1 MADLVVIVPSRG
13 RPEAARALVQAFKAT
28 AAADTMLVFAVD
40 DDDPTRDEYPT
51 AVSEDMWAHASVC
64 HVDND
69 LGSMV
74 CTLNKAAHAIVN
86 TFEPAPFAV
95 GFMGDDHRPRTH
107 GWDAAYLDALRKLG
121 AGIVYGDDLYQ
132 GEKLPTQCAMT
143 ADIVRTLGFMAPPG
157 LRHMYVDDFW
167 LDLGAAAGCIRYLPD
182 VIVEHVHPVAGK
194 AVVDAGYERVNAPH
208 VFAADREAYERY
220 RADRFDGD
228 VAKVQALAGKPVSEL
243 PRADPQLGAFA
254 RQPTG
259 RGGYP
264 VTRLPAAPDGPH
276 EWRLFDEGTVPEH
289 TRPQWYAGR
298 DHVPHLEQPGH
309 RDRLMQTA
317 TFVAQ
322 VAFSHGLR
330 TVVDLGAGDGGLLSL
345 LGPNLT
351 AWGYDLTP
359 ANLQAAKERGVDVR
373 LGDVVDGDVEWG
385 QIAVCTEVL
394 EHLVDPD
401 GFLRKVI
408 ANVSALVCSS
418 PKDEHI
424 GHAYEFHTWAWDL
437 EGYRALIERNGFR
450 ILRQR
455 TVHSFQ
461 VLLAVKP

>member
-1 MADLVVIVPSRG
+1 VADLVVIVPSRG

-28 AAADTMLVFAVD
+28 ATADTMLVFAVD

-51 AVSEDMWAHASVC
+51 AVREDMWVHASVC
-64 HVDND
+64 YVSND

-74 CTLNKAAHAIVN
+74 CTLNKAAYSIVN

-95 GFMGDDHRPRTH
+95 GFMGDDHRPRTV

-121 AGIVYGDDLYQ
+121 TGIVYCDDGWQ
-132 GEKLPTQCAMT
+132 GEKLPTQCAIT
-143 ADIVRTLGFMAPPG
+143 ADIVATLGFMAPPG
-157 LRHMYVDDFW
+157 LRHMYVDNFW

-182 VIVEHVHPVAGK
+182 VIVEHMHPAAGK
-194 AVVDAGYERVNAPH
+194 AVVDAGYERVNAPQ

-220 RADRFDGD
+220 RADRFDAD
-228 VAKVQALAGKPVSEL
+228 VVKVQALMSGVIPQ
-243 PRADPQLGAFA
+243 PGPQLGAFA

-264 VTRLPAAPDGPH
+264 ATRLPAAPDGPH

-289 TRPQWYAGR
+289 TRPEWYAGR
-298 DHVPHLEQPGH
+298 DHAPHLEQPGH

-322 VAFSHGLR
+322 IAFSHGLR

-359 ANLQAAKERGVDVR
+359 ANLDAAKERGADVR
-373 LGDVVDGDVEWG
+373 PGDVIDSDVEWG
-385 QIAVCTEVL
+385 QIAVCTEML
-394 EHLVDPD
+394 EHLVDPHA
-401 GFLRKVI
+401 FLRRV
-408 ANVSALVCSS
+408 ASHAQALVCSS
-418 PKDEHI
+418 PKDERP
-424 GHAYEFHTWAWDL
+424 GSAYEYHTWCWDL
-437 EGYRALIERNGFR
+437 EGYRALVEQGGFR
-450 ILRQR
+450 VLRQR
-455 TVHSFQ
+455 TVHGFQ
-461 VLLAVKP
+461 VVLAVRP